1 MKKFVSATLAIAMV
15 AGSLVAVAPANAQNG
30 AAVAAGVLG
39 GIAAGAIIASQP
51 RPYYAPGPV
60 YAPAPV
66 YVEPSCYWQ
75 NQRYWDGYDWRVH
88 RVQVCQ

>member
-1 MKKFVSATLAIAMV
+1 MKKFISASLAIATL

-51 RPYYAPGPV
+51 RPYYAP
-60 YAPAPV
+60 APV
-66 YVEPSCYWQ
+66 YVEPACRWVREQ
-75 NQRYWDGYDWRVH
+75 YWDGYGYRTR
-88 RVQVCQ
+88 RVQYCN

>member
-1 MKKFVSATLAIAMV
+1 MKKFVSATLAIAVV
-15 AGSLVAVAPANAQNG
+15 AGSLVATAPANAQRG

-51 RPYYAPGPV
+51 RPYYAPAPV
-60 YAPAPV
+60 YAEPQPA
-66 YVEPSCYWQ
+66 CYWQ
-75 NQRYWDGYDWRVH
+75 RQRVWDGYAWRIQ